1 MVILYQEI
9 NYEVK
14 HLHLMLHLMKNL
26 LMKSYIYR
34 QENIQLI
41 MYSKDITVQCL
52 LMDKQVLVKH
62 TQFKEIELQILVCVI
77 ELYKIFLI
85 EYN

>member
-1 MVILYQEI
+1 
-9 NYEVK
+9 
-14 HLHLMLHLMKNL
+14 MKNC
-26 LMKSYIYR
+26 IYR

-41 MYSKDITVQCL
+41 MFFKDTIVQCL
-52 LMDKQVLVKH
+52 LMVKQDLEKH
-62 TQFKEIELQILVCVI
+62 TQYKVIEKQIQECVI

>member
-1 MVILYQEI
+1 
-9 NYEVK
+9 
-14 HLHLMLHLMKNL
+14 MKNC
-26 LMKSYIYR
+26 IYK

-41 MYSKDITVQCL
+41 MFFKDTIVQCL
-52 LMDKQVLVKH
+52 LMVKQDLEKH
-62 TQFKEIELQILVCVI
+62 TQYKVIEKQIQECVI